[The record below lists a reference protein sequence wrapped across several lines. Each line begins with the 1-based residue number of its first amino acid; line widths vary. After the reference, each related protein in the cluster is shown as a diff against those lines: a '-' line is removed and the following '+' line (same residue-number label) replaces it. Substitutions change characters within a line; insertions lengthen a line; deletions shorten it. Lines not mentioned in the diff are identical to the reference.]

1 LNFSLLTLISKEV
14 DAVTIHKFRPIALT
28 NCSFFLSMQPI
39 GFVWLVRLL
48 FLLTRQL
55 LLKVGNIL
63 ESVVCAHEIS
73 DQSSFI
79 FKLDY
84 EKAYDRVNRDFLF
97 EMLRK
102 RGL

>member
-1 LNFSLLTLISKEV
+1 LTLISKEV
-14 DAVTIHKFRPIALT
+14 DAPIALT
-28 NCSFFLSMQPI
+28 NYSFNFFLNVQPI
-39 GFVWLVRLL
+39 GFVWLVRPL